1 MPVAIILGFD
11 EESTNILNHV
21 FKKLKESKFNS
32 YYQLVVPHVTLTS
45 YENIDLQV
53 AKERLKQFCNSLNP
67 FRIQF
72 SSFGYFPSEES
83 VLFLNPKANVEL
95 LDIQQKVFDLLEDFQ
110 VDDSPKTWVP
120 HCTLATDVPMK
131 EIGKAIDIVKDNI
144 IMKIGEPFYVDAQSM
159 CIVDFEMDPLK
170 IISINKFKL
179 KKTD

>member
-1 MPVAIILGFD
+1 MPVVIIIAFD
-11 EESTNILNHV
+11 GENTAILNRV
-21 FKKLKESKFNS
+21 YKKLKDNKFNS
-32 YYQLVVPHVTLTS
+32 YYELVMPHITLTW
-45 YENIDLQV
+45 YEDIDLQV
-53 AKERLKQFCNSLNP
+53 AKERLNQLCNSLNP

-95 LDIQQKVFDLLEDFQ
+95 LDIQQKVFELFDDFQ
-110 VDDSPKTWVP
+110 VGENPQTWVP

-170 IISINKFKL
+170 IISINEFKL